1 MLKPK
6 KTQIAEMLFG
16 KNLITREQL
25 EKAIAEQKKSDKKI
39 GQILVDLGYIEENKL
54 LHLVAEQLHIPY
66 INVKDYPLDPAL
78 VKVLP
83 EFYARHYRA
92 IVLKHDENGY
102 LVGMAD
108 PQDLFAHDEIQRQLN
123 SNFTLALIREEDLVD
138 VLDIIYRR
146 ADEISHFAETL
157 SAQMKPNAQDIFA
170 DTQNLNVEDVPVVN
184 LMRSIFEDAVQ
195 VNASDIHI
203 EPDKNVLHIRLRV
216 DGVLQEQ
223 TLDDKNISQPLV
235 QRIKMISGLN
245 IAEKRLP
252 QDGRFTITVKKK
264 TFDIRVSTIPTQ
276 YGESLVMRLLDQSG
290 ALLQLDQVG
299 MPTKLLEYYKQA
311 ITASYGLIL
320 FVGPTGS
327 GKTTT
332 LYATLNTLNSP
343 DDKIITVEDP
353 VEYKLPRINQVQV
366 NPIIGLTFASILRSI
381 LRQDPDIIMI
391 GEMRDHETME
401 IALRAAMTG
410 HLVFATL
417 HTNDTISA
425 ATRLL
430 DMGAEGYLAASVL
443 RVIVAQRLVRKI
455 CEKCITD
462 DPLNEAE
469 HIWLK
474 SFAKHEFD
482 NATFKHGKGCANCHH
497 TGYKGREGVFE
508 VLPISEEL
516 ADAMRANNT
525 SLFYHLAAKQPL
537 YRPLV
542 LAGLDLA
549 VKGITTVQEVIR
561 MTGEI

>member
-1 MLKPK
+1 MIKPR
-6 KTQIAEMLFG
+6 KTYIAEMLLG

-25 EKAIAEQKKSDKKI
+25 DKAMEEQKKSDKKI
-39 GQILVDLGYIEENKL
+39 GQILIDLGYIDETKL

-66 INVKDYPLDPAL
+66 IDVKNYPLDPAI

-92 IVLKHDENGY
+92 IVLKHDENSY

-123 SNFTLALIREEDLVD
+123 SNFSLALIREEDLVD
-138 VLDIIYRR
+138 VLDAIYRR

-157 SAQMKPNAQDIFA
+157 SAQMKPDAQDIFA
-170 DTQNLNVEDVPVVN
+170 NIQDLNAADIPVVN
-184 LMRSIFEDAVQ
+184 LIRSIFEDAVQ
-195 VNASDIHI
+195 VGASDIHI
-203 EPDKNVLHIRLRV
+203 EPDKSVMHIRLRV

-223 TLDDKNISQPLV
+223 TLEDKNISQPLV
-235 QRIKMISGLN
+235 QRIKLISGLN

-252 QDGRFTITVKKK
+252 QDGRFTITVKGK
-264 TFDIRVSTIPTQ
+264 TFDIRVSTLPTQ
-276 YGESLVMRLLDQSG
+276 YGESLVMRLLNQSD

-299 MPTKLLEYYKQA
+299 MPEKILDYYKHA
-311 ITASYGLIL
+311 ITSSYGLIL

-327 GKTTT
+327 GKSTT
-332 LYATLNTLNSP
+332 LYSTLNTINSP

-353 VEYKLPRINQVQV
+353 VEYRLPRINQVQV
-366 NPIIGLTFASILRSI
+366 NPTIGLTFASILRSI

-391 GEMRDHETME
+391 GEMRDQETME

-430 DMGAEGYLAASVL
+430 DMGAKGYLAASVL
-443 RVIVAQRLVRKI
+443 RVIVAQRLVREI
-455 CEKCITD
+455 CDKCITD
-462 DPLNEAE
+462 DPLTEAE
-469 HIWLK
+469 RIWLK
-474 SFAKHEFD
+474 SFGKHEFAD
-482 NATFKHGKGCANCHH
+482 VMFKHGKGCSHCHH
-497 TGYKGREGVFE
+497 TGYRGRHGVFE
-508 VLPISEEL
+508 LLPISEEL
-516 ADAMRANNT
+516 ADAMRVNNS
-525 SLFYHLAAKQPL
+525 SLFHHLASKQPL

-549 VKGITTVQEVIR
+549 ATGITTVQEVIR